1 MIVLGQGF
9 SGNYD
14 EYFGLGTDCESVNYL
29 MLANH
34 MLHKF
39 YPSFMMTIAEVCLL
53 KPYIDATMIY
63 MSVQMPHKNDPS
75 SFLFIFSVVEVCVVM
90 SQIFCHTFF

>member
-1 MIVLGQGF
+1 MMLLIVLGQGF

-14 EYFGLGTDCESVNYL
+14 EYFGLGTDCESLIYL

-39 YPSFMMTIAEVCLL
+39 YPSFLLTIAEVRLPLL
-53 KPYIDATMIY
+53 ALTVATAIYIFM
-63 MSVQMPHKNDPS
+63 
-75 SFLFIFSVVEVCVVM
+75 
-90 SQIFCHTFF
+90 